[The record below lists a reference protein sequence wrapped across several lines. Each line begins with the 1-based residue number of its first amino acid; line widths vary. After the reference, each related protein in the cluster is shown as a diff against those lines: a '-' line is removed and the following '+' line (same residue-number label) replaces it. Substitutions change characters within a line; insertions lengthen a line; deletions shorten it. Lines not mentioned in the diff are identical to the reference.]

1 MKKKKVYMLGF
12 LVICLSLLLA
22 ACGNQNKNEGK
33 YSVSDVLNGRKMV
46 PIIVTDNKNEQE
58 KDHVVWAGYIGK
70 GKIKAMY
77 LDGMIYHFGYKD
89 LKKLSDEKYNESL
102 IDMGKDFKPNAFHYV
117 TARGKNVLMTNWYSK
132 DNDDNKTE
140 AVNLKFMKK
149 GSGGSYIGVK
159 DAINKAIFS
168 HVTEKKD
175 NDEWATMKSAQ
186 EEQDGDETGYEMH
199 IKLGKGKDN
208 NLRLEDAKEA
218 SDKYDNVEVDN
229 EVYE

>member
-1 MKKKKVYMLGF
+1 MLGF

-46 PIIVTDNKNEQE
+46 PIIVTDEKDQTE
-58 KDHVVWAGYIGK
+58 KDHVIWAGYIGK

-77 LDGMIYHFGYKD
+77 LDGMNYHFGFKD
-89 LKKLSDEKYNESL
+89 LKKLSDEKYNQSL
-102 IDMGKDFKPNAFHYV
+102 IDMGKDKEPTPSDYV

-132 DNDDNKTE
+132 DNDDNKAE
-140 AVNLKFMKK
+140 AINLKFMKK
-149 GSGGSYIGVK
+149 GDDVSYSGVK
-159 DAINKAIFS
+159 KSINDAIYS
-168 HVTEKKD
+168 HIKEKED
-175 NDEWATMKSAQ
+175 GDEWATILSGQ
-186 EEQDGDETGYEMH
+186 DDGDTSGYQMH
-199 IKLGKGKDN
+199 IKLGEGKDN